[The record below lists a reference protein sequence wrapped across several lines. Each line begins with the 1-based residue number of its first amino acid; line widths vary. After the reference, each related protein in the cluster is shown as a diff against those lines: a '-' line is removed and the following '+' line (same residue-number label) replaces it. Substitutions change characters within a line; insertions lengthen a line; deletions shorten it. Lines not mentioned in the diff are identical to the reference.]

1 VRLGAAEVEV
11 LVLTAAVA
19 DRTALA
25 GALGTVA
32 ERFPPMRGVIHAAGV
47 LDDGALVRQDWS
59 RFAAVMAP
67 KVDGAIHLH
76 ELTAHLPLD
85 HFVLFSSAAA
95 LFGSRGQANHAAANG
110 FLDALAAERRA
121 HGRPG
126 LSINWGAWAG
136 VGSVVTHGLEDRA
149 SAHGV
154 ATMTPAQA
162 LAALGALMTQGRPQ
176 VGVVPMDWPVFLRQ
190 FAAAVPP
197 WLSEIADRQRGP
209 VLAREAAA
217 VPVVRDELAAAP
229 PAQRPQ
235 RLADFVA
242 GQVAS
247 VLGAAAGTVDEQLPL
262 NELGL
267 DSLMAVELRNR
278 IGAGLAVEEALPA
291 TIVFDYPTVTALAGY
306 LDRALF
312 GGGEGIASEEAA
324 VDGGGTLVVED
335 LLSSIEQMSDED
347 VARMFGE

>member
-1 VRLGAAEVEV
+1 
-11 LVLTAAVA
+11 
-19 DRTALA
+19 
-25 GALGTVA
+25 
-32 ERFPPMRGVIHAAGV
+32 
-47 LDDGALVRQDWS
+47 
-59 RFAAVMAP
+59 
-67 KVDGAIHLH
+67 
-76 ELTAHLPLD
+76 
-85 HFVLFSSAAA
+85 
-95 LFGSRGQANHAAANG
+95 
-110 FLDALAAERRA
+110 
-121 HGRPG
+121 
-126 LSINWGAWAG
+126 
-136 VGSVVTHGLEDRA
+136 
-149 SAHGV
+149 
-154 ATMTPAQA
+154 
-162 LAALGALMTQGRPQ
+162 
-176 VGVVPMDWPVFLRQ
+176 
-190 FAAAVPP
+190 
-197 WLSEIADRQRGP
+197 
-209 VLAREAAA
+209 
-217 VPVVRDELAAAP
+217 VVRDELAAAP